1 MLDVDG
7 VLEWWVEGALDDLMD
22 QRDEV
27 ALEKF
32 RAGSDGGRPHHPRAS
47 GQPEPH
53 APLTARE
60 VRAILDDAASL
71 EGLELAQSL
80 ARVDLE
86 TLDEGDAVD
95 AVAAWSRVASWAH
108 SRRGEAAAT
117 LEKGLISSYGLT
129 GRAPAARTG
138 SSLPHASTELAMRL
152 GVTRHAAGNIVRT
165 GVLLSG
171 PLAATGDALERGEID
186 QNKAQIIATTLEG
199 KALPVTAAVEDIVLP
214 RAPGRTPPQLTQDL
228 TRALLEVDPD
238 GAADRHRTARSKR
251 RVTHAQALPDGMA
264 SFTAVLPAADA
275 VAYDLALDGAARTA
289 RAAGDSRTIDQLR
302 ADIFASVGHDALR
315 RGRFGPSP
323 EQLPLPGG
331 DQVDAA
337 VRPGDAPV
345 PGRGPAADPYP
356 DRGQGPAAVSAPR
369 HGPAVGEG
377 DDARTSPAPSAPEGG
392 YRIGLV
398 GGAPVQV
405 NVTVPLSTLLGGGE
419 PGTLQGYGPI
429 DAATARA
436 LAVGGAW
443 RRLVTE
449 PLSGTVLDVGRKKYR
464 PPADLARIIRERD
477 RTCVRP
483 GCSTRATGCELDHIV
498 PASQGGSTSSHN
510 NASMC
515 TFDHRHK
522 TLGDFRVR
530 RNPDGTFDWTS
541 RTGHQYRR
549 ELDGGITYLGRTD
562 VEPAHF
568 IPEAVRPVGI
578 PDPWTP
584 SVPASDDDPPPF

>member
-1 MLDVDG
+1 MLDVEG
-7 VLEWWVEGALDDLMD
+7 VLEWLTEGALDDVMD
-22 QRDEV
+22 ARDEA

-32 RAGSDGGRPHHPRAS
+32 RAGSDGDGSTSRTRGDGRS
-47 GQPEPH
+47 D
-53 APLTARE
+53 APLTAKE
-60 VRAILDDAASL
+60 VRTILDDAA
-71 EGLELAQSL
+71 GLDGIDLAL
-80 ARVDLE
+80 ALAPVDLE
-86 TLDEGDAVD
+86 TLDEGEAVD

-108 SRRGEAAAT
+108 ARRGEAAAT
-117 LEKGLISSYGLT
+117 LETGLISSYGLT
-129 GRAPAARTG
+129 GRSPSARTG

-152 GVTRHAAGNIVRT
+152 GVTRHAAGKIVRT

-171 PLAATGDALERGEID
+171 PLAATADALERGEID
-186 QNKAQIIATTLEG
+186 QNKAQIIASALEG

-228 TRALLEVDPD
+228 TQALLEVDPD
-238 GAADRHRTARSKR
+238 GAADRHRSARSKR
-251 RVTHAQALPDGMA
+251 RVTHARALPDGMA

-289 RAAGDSRTIDQLR
+289 RAAGDPRTIDQLR

-315 RGRFGPSP
+315 RGWIGPAP
-323 EQLPLPGG
+323 EQLALPGITG
-331 DQVDAA
+331 A
-337 VRPGDAPV
+337 GDA
-345 PGRGPAADPYP
+345 GKAD
-356 DRGQGPAAVSAPR
+356 RSGQGNDSGQENHSGQADAEATPTRRSTAAEASGAGTPSPPSAP
-369 HGPAVGEG
+369 
-377 DDARTSPAPSAPEGG
+377 APEGG
-392 YRIGLV
+392 YPIGLV
-398 GGAPVQV
+398 GGAPVQI
-405 NVTVPLSTLLGGGE
+405 NVAVPLSTLLGGGE

-436 LAVGGAW
+436 LAAGGTW

-510 NASMC
+510 NAAMC

-562 VEPAHF
+562 VDPAHF
-568 IPEAVRPVGI
+568 LPEAVRPVGI

-584 SVPASDDDPPPF
+584 SGPTSDDDPPPF